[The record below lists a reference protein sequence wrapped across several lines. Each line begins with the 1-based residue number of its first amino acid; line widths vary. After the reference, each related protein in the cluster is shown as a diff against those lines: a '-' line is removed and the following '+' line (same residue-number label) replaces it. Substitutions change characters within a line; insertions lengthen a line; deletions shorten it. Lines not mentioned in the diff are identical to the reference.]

1 MFETGYVQP
10 EVDYNTSE
18 SRLTH
23 MGEVARKYIGPNAHF
38 IEIKISLE

>member
-23 MGEVARKYIGPNAHF
+23 MGEVAR
-38 IEIKISLE
+38 EIYCMGQTRIS